1 VALNVSRRGVL
12 AGLGVLVLGV
22 QLPGEAQARSKGAG
36 TGALNAFVGI
46 ASDGTITVRLPS
58 SEMGQG
64 INTAL
69 PMVVAEELDAD
80 WAAVRSDFAEGRDF
94 QRTMG
99 PGVHMQ
105 VTGGSQSVIAWRE
118 PMARAGAAA
127 RDMLVRAA
135 ALRWGVE
142 PSECRTEASRVLCG
156 ERSATYGE
164 LAQEASALEAPRR
177 VQLKEPSSYKL
188 VGTEVPRAD
197 IQSKVTGQAVFGADV
212 RLPGQRYAAVVACPV
227 FGGRVGKVDDAAA
240 RAVPGVSDVLV
251 FEDWVAVVAS
261 GWWPAKQ
268 AVGKLAITWD
278 EGPNKDLDSAKL
290 SAQLHKG
297 LDGKKISVG
306 RKEGKAAAELAQGA
320 LEAVYEVPFL
330 DHSPMEPMNC
340 TVHVRPDAVE
350 IWAPTQAQTLATR
363 AAHKITGLPEDKV
376 VLHTTLLGGGFGRR
390 GQIDYIEQALHVGLE
405 VDGPVQVL
413 WTREECFQHGFYRPA
428 YVARMR
434 GKVEDGR
441 LHAMHI
447 RLAGDNVLYRWLPG
461 VLKGLSFVQG
471 FAMEGLLH
479 TCPYHLEHMLVDY
492 APVES
497 PVPIGFWRSVSY
509 SHNAFFIEGFL
520 DELAHSAG
528 QDPVNFRRSL
538 LHSAPRY
545 LAVLERAVAE
555 AGWGKAPAGRF
566 QGVALHESF
575 GSIVAEVAEI
585 SMEGSRPRV
594 HRITAAVD
602 CGPVVNP
609 AIVRAQMMGGVIF
622 GLSSAMGEKIT
633 LEKGRVQPSNFHQ
646 YPLLRMVDAPE
657 VDVHIV
663 DNPGAPTGG
672 IGEVGTPPVAP
683 AVCNAIFAATGKR
696 IRKLPILDSLENA

>member
-1 VALNVSRRGVL
+1 VALNVSRRSVL

-22 QLPGEAQARSKGAG
+22 RLPVQAQARARPAAD
-36 TGALNAFVGI
+36 ALNAFVGI
-46 ASDGTITVRLPS
+46 GSDGSILVRLPS

-69 PMVVAEELDAD
+69 PMVVAEEMDAD
-80 WAAVRSDFAEGRDF
+80 WAAVRVDFAEGKDY
-94 QRTMG
+94 QRPLG

-105 VTGGSQSVIAWRE
+105 VTGGSQSIIAWRE

-142 PSECRTEASRVLCG
+142 PSACTTSASRVTCG
-156 ERSATYGE
+156 EHSASYGE
-164 LAQEASALEAPRR
+164 LAMEAAALRPPRK
-177 VQLKEPSSYKL
+177 VVLKDPAKYTL
-188 VGTEVPRAD
+188 VGTSVPRTDMQA
-197 IQSKVTGQAVFGADV
+197 KVTGQAVFGADV

-227 FGGRVGKVDDAAA
+227 FGGRVGRVDDAAA

-268 AVGKLAITWD
+268 AAEKLSITWD
-278 EGPNKDLDSAKL
+278 EGPNKDLDSEEL
-290 SAQLHKG
+290 SARLHEG
-297 LDGKKISVG
+297 LDSKKIATG
-306 RKEGKAAAELAQGA
+306 RREGKATDELAQGA
-320 LEAVYEVPFL
+320 LEAVYEVPLL

-340 TVHVRPDAVE
+340 TVHVREDSVE
-350 IWAPTQAQTLATR
+350 IWAPTQAQTLAVR
-363 AAHKITGLPEDKV
+363 AAHKITGVPERDV

-390 GQIDYIEQALHVGLE
+390 GQIDYVEQALHVGMATAA
-405 VDGPVQVL
+405 PVQVL
-413 WTREECFQHGFYRPA
+413 WTREECFRHGFYRPA
-428 YVARMR
+428 FVARMR
-434 GKVEDGR
+434 GKLEGSR

-447 RLAGDNVLYRWLPG
+447 RLAGDNVLYRWIPG
-461 VLKGLSFVQG
+461 FLKGMSLVQG

-479 TCPYHLEHMLVDY
+479 TCPYHLEHLLVDY
-492 APVES
+492 APVET

-520 DELAHSAG
+520 DELAHAAG
-528 QDPVNFRRSL
+528 QDPVDFRRSL

-555 AGWGKAPAGRF
+555 AGWGKAPEGRF

-585 SMEGSRPRV
+585 SMEGSRPKV

-609 AIVRAQMMGGVIF
+609 AIVRAQMMGGVVF

-633 LEKGRVQPSNFHQ
+633 LQNGRVQPSNFHQ
-646 YPLLRMVDAPE
+646 YPLLRMVDSPE

-663 DNPGAPTGG
+663 DNPQGPVGG

-696 IRKLPILDSLENA
+696 IRKLPILENV